1 MVNRLD
7 LQSSWFEKRECRGHG
22 NRVSGLS
29 RSRVRGGIAG
39 HLRCSICSVRVI

>member
-1 MVNRLD
+1 MSIGVDSIYKACGLR
-7 LQSSWFEKRECRGHG
+7 RECRGHG

-39 HLRCSICSVRVI
+39 TPEVQHM